1 MSGFEPILIGAAVG
15 AGTSAIMGG
24 NPLKGGLLGG
34 ITGGIGGAFKGGVG
48 NLINGIGTN
57 ALAGGD
63 VAKGLAINASLLGG
77 SQGLAAAAPAA
88 SSAAGSA
95 ATQAGLVFN
104 PATGSFLNPEYYALA
119 TSANPIYTGAGSLGS
134 KFTTGL
140 GSIFDTPTMQGLR
153 EYMPSGQALSKLG
166 IDAASQS
173 MMRQQ
178 QPAPA
183 GGISQGKPL
192 DISAVEDLVKKR
204 RAQVAQAPQGLMGN
218 YFG

>member
-1 MSGFEPILIGAAVG
+1 MFNLVPILIGAAVG
-15 AGTSAIMGG
+15 AGTSALFGKD
-24 NPLKGGLLGG
+24 PLKGAVLGG
-34 ITGGIGGAFKGGVG
+34 FGGGLFGTGGGVG
-48 NLINGIGTN
+48 
-57 ALAGGD
+57 
-63 VAKGLAINASLLGG
+63 GLFGGG
-77 SQGLAAAAPAA
+77 SSGAASGVASGAASVPAAAAAN
-88 SSAAGSA
+88 SA

-104 PATGSFLNPEYYALA
+104 PATGSLLNPEYFALA
-119 TSANPIYTGAGSLGS
+119 NTANPIYTGAG
-134 KFTTGL
+134 GL
-140 GSIFDTPTMQGLR
+140 GSQISTGIGSLLDTPTMQGLR

-173 MMRQQ
+173 MMRQPQ
-178 QPAPA
+178 FAPA

>member
-1 MSGFEPILIGAAVG
+1 MSGLEPILIGAAVG

-24 NPLKGGLLGG
+24 DPLKGAALGG
-34 ITGGIGGAFKGGVG
+34 ATGGLFGGGGVG
-48 NLINGIGTN
+48 GLFGGGSGGGT
-57 ALAGGD
+57 AGG
-63 VAKGLAINASLLGG
+63 
-77 SQGLAAAAPAA
+77 
-88 SSAAGSA
+88 AAGGA
-95 ATQAGLVFN
+95 AQGAAGGLVFN

-134 KFTTGL
+134 KFTTGF

-153 EYMPSGQALSKLG
+153 EYMPSGQALGKLG